1 MISRLHLT
9 PIVFLIGSVWLGLL
23 VIDGVA
29 VELVWLK
36 HLSTVVPVALVVLAS
51 FDRWLWKLPWLNGWF
66 ANRPVLCGTWRV
78 ELRSEW
84 VNPETGAKPGP
95 IICYMAVRQTFSSL
109 SMRLMTP
116 ESTSELVAERILV
129 AADGVARVVGVYT
142 NEPKLSL
149 RERSPIHYG
158 SLLLDVHGHP
168 PMALE
173 GSYWTDRES
182 RGTMRL
188 TDRRTHVFATYE
200 EAHKLFQE
208 PTTK

>member
-9 PIVFLIGSVWLGLL
+9 PIVLFIGLVWLGLL
-23 VIDGVA
+23 FINGVA

-36 HLSTVVPVALVVLAS
+36 HLSIVVPVLLVALGA
-51 FDRWLWKLPWLNGWF
+51 FDRWLWKWPWLNGWF

-78 ELRSEW
+78 ELTSEW
-84 VNPETGAKPGP
+84 VNPATGVRPAP

-109 SMRLMTP
+109 SMRLMTS

-129 AADGVARVVGVYT
+129 APDGVSKAVGVYM
-142 NEPKLSL
+142 NQPKLSV
-149 RERSPIHYG
+149 REHSAIHHG
-158 SLLLDVHGHP
+158 ALLLDVHGDP
-168 PMALE
+168 PTALE

-188 TDRRTHVFATYE
+188 TDRRAKVFSSYE
-200 EAHKLFQE
+200 EAARAFGI
-208 PTTK
+208 PAAS